1 MGCGSNCGN
10 SGRIRREGGCAG
22 SSSHVIVPSDK
33 PQARCPGLALAS
45 TMRNSGLRIQG
56 APGLL
61 DVNEKIH
68 SPSPTLQVQKQ
79 SPK

>member
-10 SGRIRREGGCAG
+10 SGRIRREGGGAG
-22 SSSHVIVPSDK
+22 SSSHVTVPATSPK
-33 PQARCPGLALAS
+33 QAALGLLFQALCG
-45 TMRNSGLRIQG
+45 MEGLRIQG

-61 DVNEKIH
+61 DMNEKIH
-68 SPSPTLQVQKQ
+68 SPSPPLLVWKQ